1 MLGDIDDSGRN
12 LDPDRA
18 PSSHPGAL
26 CDGVDEDPESCGRV
40 RSQSELLGISNEVEH
55 SAKYG
60 DPLNEGEGSTR
71 VLFKLRE
78 GRNSVNKVWCIHPP
92 RRADT
97 QVYRRREG

>member
-55 SAKYG
+55 SAKY
-60 DPLNEGEGSTR
+60 DSARQVARFSATR
-71 VLFKLRE
+71 F
-78 GRNSVNKVWCIHPP
+78 
-92 RRADT
+92 RR
-97 QVYRRREG
+97 YSFEL